1 MTRQTLLFVR
11 ESGAAVDAVSYRGI
25 APALNDLVGEHVDL
39 AWPGA
44 AVAAPLVAS
53 GKIQAYVVGGP
64 KRLST
69 LPGVPIAREVG
80 MPVLDM
86 PFWHGMFAPAAT
98 PKAVIV
104 TLDKALQDTLADP
117 AVIAA
122 YDKSG
127 VEAFPTN
134 MRGAEVGHAFV
145 RSEIA
150 RWRQFA
156 LDPTTAGAK

>member
-1 MTRQTLLFVR
+1 M
-11 ESGAAVDAVSYRGI
+11 
-25 APALNDLVGEHVDL
+25 
-39 AWPGA
+39 
-44 AVAAPLVAS
+44 AAPLVAS